1 MKFTT
6 AIMVTA
12 ITANVTARHHHH
24 QKELLE
30 TDEQS
35 SLSSETKL
43 ITSLR
48 TTLDQALLL
57 EARDDKAGAVAKTA
71 AIKNI

>member
-1 MKFTT
+1 MKVIALIAMAAT
-6 AIMVTA
+6 ASG
-12 ITANVTARHHHH
+12 RHHHRE
-24 QKELLE
+24 QQELVE
-30 TDEQS
+30 TDEQIS
-35 SLSSETKL
+35 TLSEAKL
-43 ITSLR
+43 VTSLR